1 MASIGKLLASQ
12 GLRNLTSSAL
22 KAGQVNTL
30 SQRFLSQSP
39 VVLAAEPTARIPVTL
54 IPGDGVGPELVDA
67 VKEVFSA
74 SGVPVDFDTFYLSEI
89 HPSSSTAT
97 LEEVINSVTQNSVCL
112 MGHLGALEV
121 SKTGELDSLA
131 MKFRRRLDLFA
142 NVVRVKTHAGIPTKH
157 KNVDLVVIRE
167 QIEGECKDK
176 KEKN

>member
-1 MASIGKLLASQ
+1 M
-12 GLRNLTSSAL
+12 
-22 KAGQVNTL
+22 
-30 SQRFLSQSP
+30 
-39 VVLAAEPTARIPVTL
+39 
-54 IPGDGVGPELVDA
+54 
-67 VKEVFSA
+67 
-74 SGVPVDFDTFYLSEI
+74 
-89 HPSSSTAT
+89 
-97 LEEVINSVTQNSVCL
+97 TQNSVCL

-167 QIEGECKDK
+167 QIEGECKEK

>member
-22 KAGQVNTL
+22 KAGQVNTR